1 MPKVVEPQIP
11 NYPPQGIQAQLD
23 LLYLWNPDAAN
34 ELIKQLEEAIKEV
47 QSNLDYNKLVNKP
60 TLDTTSTNALVAGTE
75 EVAGIVKLHKVSKTG
90 SYEDLNDKPDLD
102 LYATKTELSAGL
114 ESKADKTALPQNQT
128 GTAGQVY
135 TKTET
140 GAEWQ
145 NASGGSSLPDQT
157 GNAGKFLTTDGT
169 NASWGGGYCAVPKS
183 NTDYTTVVLDAK
195 NYVSNFNNASVVI
208 SPTSSDTPQG
218 LSTTIFARMGGV
230 TSVGIGFD
238 AYAGGDDSISVGG
251 LSSANAPDALAIG
264 YSATATAANAIQLGT
279 GVNSASSTFQVFDK
293 QLMDANG
300 HIPAE
305 RLASDGTTGQVLSK
319 TDTGMEWKT
328 VSGGGSSADNNGLE
342 GDYCSKYGIVDE
354 TASGLPTQG
363 TGNQIIIPAQL
374 VMDVP
379 GVVGLTTNESEITHD
394 LVSTTDC
401 EIFLS
406 EGTVIEATD
415 VFFQTDEPQNGA
427 TGFAAWW
434 NGTEWK
440 FKSNDTGNVWRA
452 ANAVR
457 IAKCIFTDG
466 TLTRLCFTGCRV
478 LNKQEW
484 LPKNGI
490 TTTGTEFSYVIKTKN
505 GDFTCKCD
513 SYFGSYWAWGIGA
526 NFLQYGY
533 GSVGTIGG
541 TSARGARLYKTGG
554 VCEFYVGTQWDP
566 LDGLYTKTI
575 NGGAA
580 DAEITVPT
588 TSGTMVVATP
598 PTAAGLVLVSTE
610 TGSEWSDVIGNIN
623 TLLDSINGEV
633 A

>member
-1 MPKVVEPQIP
+1 MSEITDTITVQE
-11 NYPPQGIQAQLD
+11 NQAAVRTVALTGT
-23 LLYLWNPDAAN
+23 PDKTSATDVKTIVDGQA
-34 ELIKQLEEAIKEV
+34 AIKV
-47 QSNLDYNKLVNKP
+47 CNL
-60 TLDTTSTNALVAGTE
+60 G
-75 EVAGIVKLHKVSKTG
+75 GG
-90 SYEDLNDKPDLD
+90 
-102 LYATKTELSAGL
+102 
-114 ESKADKTALPQNQT
+114 
-128 GTAGQVY
+128 
-135 TKTET
+135 
-140 GAEWQ
+140 
-145 NASGGSSLPDQT
+145 SGGSSLPDQT

-169 NASWGGGYCAVPKS
+169 NASWGGGYCAESKS
-183 NTDYTTVVLDAK
+183 FVDYATVVLDAK
-195 NYVSNFNNASVVI
+195 NYVSNFDNASVVI
-208 SPTSSDTPQG
+208 SPTSRGTPED
-218 LSTTIFARMGGV
+218 LSTTIFARMGGI
-230 TSVGIGFD
+230 TSVGIGFS
-238 AYAGGDDSISVGG
+238 AYAGGSNAVSVGG
-251 LSSANAPDALAIG
+251 LSSASAPDALAIG
-264 YSATATAANAIQLGT
+264 YSAAATASGAIQLGSGT
-279 GVNSASSTFQVFDK
+279 NSASSTLQVFDK

-305 RLASDGTTGQVLSK
+305 RLAADGTTGQVLSK

-328 VSGGGSSADNNGLE
+328 VSGGGSGADNNGLE
-342 GDYCSKYGIVDE
+342 GDCCSKYGIVDE

-363 TGNQIIIPAQL
+363 TGNQIIIPAGL
-374 VMDVP
+374 VLDVP
-379 GVVGLTTNESEITHD
+379 GVSGLTTNESAITHD

-415 VFFQTDEPQNGA
+415 VFFQTDEPQNGE

-466 TLTRLCFTGCRV
+466 ALTRLCFTGCRV
-478 LNKQEW
+478 LDKQEW

-490 TTTGTEFSYVIKTKN
+490 TTTDTNFSYVIKTKN
-505 GDFTCKCD
+505 GEFTCKCD
-513 SYFGSYWAWGIGA
+513 SYFGSSWAWGIGS
-526 NFLQYGY
+526 NFLKYGF
-533 GSVGTIGG
+533 GSVGTAGG
-541 TSARGARLYKTGG
+541 NQITAAKLFKTGG
-554 VCEFYVGTQWDP
+554 VYNFYVGTQWEP
-566 LDGLYTKTI
+566 LDGIYTKTI

-580 DAEITVPT
+580 DAVITVPT
-588 TSGTMVVATP
+588 VSGTMVVATP